1 LIEINATPATLRDA
15 HHSIWEVGMTV
26 QDTMVVVFVV
36 CVFAVFGILLGFASW
51 DETRRMRKLGRTSPH
66 VTKTAERE
74 EVRH

>member
-1 LIEINATPATLRDA
+1 
-15 HHSIWEVGMTV
+15 MTV